1 MNELHLSEDALAR
14 SATGKEHGMQGI
26 KSTLFLFIVVGVLA
40 FSSPGHAT
48 GAWTVEKLPDAQ
60 GLYPGEEML
69 TTNGIET
76 LSYFKKGDPDKP
88 LVVFVPGGFH
98 LARVAYGYPGG
109 NERDFLAYWLAQE
122 GYSFLGA
129 SYPTGNKVYSN
140 VYPAFSIRDWGK
152 QVAAVAKHFS
162 DENGLSGEIIVLG
175 WSAGGQIAQSVY
187 EASQA
192 AGLDMSLYVS
202 IASTPPIPLL
212 LAAPGAI
219 SKAENGLSAAPQFY
233 DLFKKY
239 VLAQDAM
246 NGHTIM
252 PWDTFESQV
261 LGDIPVAMNAI
272 MMASRYENGE
282 FVEDLDWSLA
292 DTGGLKVTDFPFVV
306 TISGNKVLDND
317 HALTDRGNWGIYQI
331 QHLYRNIVL
340 PVLSKSEDI
349 DPANWQ
355 SLMDRMNYATSGALN
370 ARVPGNH
377 FFWYG
382 EVGARET
389 VQQLDML
396 RLRAANLIS
405 DIEAA
410 VATVSVKQ

>member
-1 MNELHLSEDALAR
+1 MKAFGILCGFLVLFVTS
-14 SATGKEHGMQGI
+14 SAQ
-26 KSTLFLFIVVGVLA
+26 
-40 FSSPGHAT
+40 SSDT
-48 GAWTVEKLPDAQ
+48 WTVEIAPDQ
-60 GLYPGEEML
+60 SQLFPGEEML
-69 TTNGIET
+69 LTNGIEA
-76 LSYFKKGDPDKP
+76 LSYFKSGDPEKP
-88 LVVFVPGGFH
+88 LVIFVPGGFH

-109 NERDFLAYWLAQE
+109 NERDFLAHWLHEQ

-129 SYPTGNKVYSN
+129 SYPTGNKVYSK

-152 QVAAVAKHFS
+152 QVAAVAKHYV
-162 DENGLSGEIIVLG
+162 DQHQLSGEVIVLG

-219 SKAENGLSAAPQFY
+219 SKAPNGLSKAPQFY

-239 VLAQDAM
+239 VVAQDQI
-246 NGHTIM
+246 NGHEIM
-252 PWDTFESQV
+252 PWPTFEADV
-261 LGDIPVAMNAI
+261 LGDIPVALNAI
-272 MMASRYENGE
+272 MIASRFENGK
-282 FVEDLDWSLA
+282 FVEDLEWSLA

-317 HALTDRGNWGIYQI
+317 HALTDRGNWGLYQV
-331 QHLYRNIVL
+331 QHLYRNLVL
-340 PVLSKSEDI
+340 PALSKSEDI
-349 DPANWQ
+349 SPAAWQ
-355 SLMDRMNYATSGALN
+355 SLMDRISYATSGALN

-389 VQQLDML
+389 VQKLEML
-396 RLRAANLIS
+396 ILRAKNLKTGIRQL
-405 DIEAA
+405 IE
-410 VATVSVKQ
+410 SVKTR

>member
-1 MNELHLSEDALAR
+1 MTSVLRFLTGLVFLLSLTAAQASDTWSVEIAPDQ
-14 SATGKEHGMQGI
+14 SK
-26 KSTLFLFIVVGVLA
+26 LF
-40 FSSPGHAT
+40 
-48 GAWTVEKLPDAQ
+48 
-60 GLYPGEEML
+60 PGEEML
-69 TTNGIET
+69 LTNGIET
-76 LSYFKKGDPDKP
+76 LNYFKVGDPDKP
-88 LVVFVPGGFH
+88 LVIFVPGGFH

-109 NERDFLAYWLAQE
+109 NEKDFLAYWLGQK

-129 SYPTGNKVYSN
+129 SYPTGNKVYSRA
-140 VYPAFSIRDWGK
+140 YPGFSIRDWGK
-152 QVAAVAKHFS
+152 QVAAVAKHYV
-162 DENGLSGEIIVLG
+162 DRHQLSGEVIVLG

-187 EASQA
+187 EASQS

-219 SKAENGLSAAPQFY
+219 SKAENGLSKAPQFY

-239 VLAQDAM
+239 VVAQDRL
-246 NGHTIM
+246 NGHEIM
-252 PWDTFESQV
+252 PWSTFEAEV
-261 LGDIPVAMNAI
+261 LGDIPVALNAI

-282 FVEDLDWSLA
+282 FVEDLEWSMA

-317 HALTDRGNWGIYQI
+317 HALTDRGNWGLYQV
-331 QHLYRNIVL
+331 QHLYRNLVL

-349 DPANWQ
+349 DPARWQ
-355 SLMDRMNYATSGALN
+355 SLMDRMSYATSGALN

-396 RLRAANLIS
+396 ILRASNLRA
-405 DIEAA
+405 DIQRTLGTSNEN
-410 VATVSVKQ
+410 

>member
-1 MNELHLSEDALAR
+1 MTAILKFASGLV
-14 SATGKEHGMQGI
+14 
-26 KSTLFLFIVVGVLA
+26 FLFF
-40 FSSPGHAT
+40 FSAVHASEP
-48 GAWTVEKLPDAQ
+48 WTVKSVPDQA

-69 TTNGIET
+69 LTNGIET
-76 LSYFKKGDPDKP
+76 LNYFKAGDPEKP
-88 LVVFVPGGFH
+88 LVIFVPGGFH

-109 NERDFLAYWLAQE
+109 NERDFLAHWLGE
-122 GYSFLGA
+122 RGYSFLGS
-129 SYPTGNKVYSN
+129 SYPTGNKVYSKA
-140 VYPAFSIRDWGK
+140 YPAFSIRDWGK
-152 QVAAVAKHFS
+152 QVAAVAKHYI
-162 DENGLSGEIIVLG
+162 DQHKLSGKVIVLG

-219 SKAENGLSAAPQFY
+219 SKASNGLSRAPQFY

-239 VLAQDAM
+239 VVAQDQL
-246 NGHTIM
+246 NGHEIM
-252 PWDTFESQV
+252 PWPTFEADV
-261 LGDIPVAMNAI
+261 LGDIPVALNAI
-272 MMASRYENGE
+272 MIASRYENGE
-282 FVEDLDWSLA
+282 FVEDLNWSLA

-317 HALTDRGNWGIYQI
+317 HALTDRGNWGLYQV
-331 QHLYRNIVL
+331 QHLYRNLVL

-349 DPANWQ
+349 SPAAWQ
-355 SLMDRMNYATSGALN
+355 SLMDRISYATSGALN

-389 VQQLDML
+389 VQQMDILI
-396 RLRAANLIS
+396 LRANNLRS
-405 DIEAA
+405 DIRESLSS
-410 VATVSVKQ
+410 VSKD